1 MSIQTAKR
9 LETVEEYY
17 FSKKLREVRALA
29 ASGKPILNM
38 AIGSPDLDP
47 PKEVV
52 QAIQSAVVVDGAHKY
67 QSYQGLPEL
76 RQAIA
81 DFYKNKYDV
90 TLNPENEILPLM
102 GSKEGIM
109 HISLAYLNE
118 GDEVL
123 VPNPG
128 YPTYT
133 SVTNLVGAKPIFY
146 DLVADNEWEP
156 DFDALSKRD
165 LSKVKI
171 MWINYPHMPTGANGN
186 VKLFK
191 KLIAFAREHNI
202 LLVKDNPYSFILNDS
217 PISIL
222 SIDGAIEVALELNSL
237 SKTFNMAGWR
247 VGMVSGGNDK
257 IEAIL
262 KVKSNMDSGMFQ
274 GIQKGA
280 IVALNISNS
289 WYTKMNT
296 IYRERRELIW
306 ELATILG
313 CTYDKTATGMFVW
326 AKLPKGINAMEFIDN
341 ILYNKDIFITPGD
354 IFGSNGKGYIRFSLC
369 VTKENIKE
377 AIARFKKEELQLA
390 NNSIINQKS

>member
-1 MSIQTAKR
+1 MNIQTAKR
-9 LETVEEYY
+9 LDTVEEYY
-17 FSKKLREVRALA
+17 FSTKLREVRELA
-29 ASGKPILNM
+29 SSGKPILNM

-47 PKEVV
+47 PTEVV
-52 QAIQSAVVVDGAHKY
+52 KAIQEAVLEQGAHKY

-76 RQAIA
+76 REAIA
-81 DFYKNKYDV
+81 DFYKTKYAVD
-90 TLNPENEILPLM
+90 LYPKNEILPLM
-102 GSKEGIM
+102 GSKEGVM

-133 SVTNLVGAKPIFY
+133 SVTKLVGATPVFY
-146 DLVADNEWEP
+146 DLVEENGWEP
-156 DFDALSKRD
+156 DLHSLSKRD
-165 LSKVKI
+165 LSKVKL
-171 MWINYPHMPTGANGN
+171 MWINYPHMPTGASGN
-186 VKLFK
+186 VEMFQKIVDFAK
-191 KLIAFAREHNI
+191 KHSI

-217 PISIL
+217 PVSIL
-222 SIDGAIEVALELNSL
+222 SIPGAKEVALELNSL

-247 VGMVSGGNDK
+247 VGMVSGSADK

-280 IVALNISNS
+280 IAALKISNG
-289 WYTKMNT
+289 WYDKMNA
-296 IYRERRELIW
+296 IYAERRELIW
-306 ELATILG
+306 ELASKLG
-313 CTYDKTATGMFVW
+313 CTFDKAAKGMFVW
-326 AKLPKGINAMEFIDN
+326 AKLPEGLEAIPFTDYV
-341 ILYNKDIFITPGD
+341 LYKKDIFVAPGD

-377 AIARFKKEELQLA
+377 AIQRFENEKLQFSRELM
-390 NNSIINQKS
+390 NQKA

>member
-52 QAIQSAVVVDGAHKY
+52 QAIQSAVVLDGAHKY
-67 QSYQGLPEL
+67 QSYQGIPEL

-81 DFYKNKYDV
+81 DFYNNKYTV
-90 TLNPENEILPLM
+90 KLNPENEILPLM

-133 SVTNLVGAKPIFY
+133 SVTNLVGAKPVFY
-146 DLVADNEWEP
+146 DLVASNGWEP
-156 DFDALSKRD
+156 DFDALSRKD

-186 VKLFK
+186 VNLFK
-191 KLIAFAREHNI
+191 KLIAFAKEHNI

-217 PISIL
+217 PLSIL
-222 SIDGAIEVALELNSL
+222 SIDGSKEVALELNSL

-247 VGMVSGGNDK
+247 VGMVSGSKDK

-280 IVALNISNS
+280 IAALNISDS
-289 WYTKMNT
+289 WYSEMNT

-306 ELATILG
+306 ELASVLG

-326 AKLPKGINAMEFIDN
+326 AKLPSGVNAMEFIDT
-341 ILYNKDIFITPGD
+341 ILHQNSVFITPGD
-354 IFGSNGKGYIRFSLC
+354 IFGSNGEGYIRFSLC

-377 AIARFKKEELQLA
+377 AIKRLQVEA
-390 NNSIINQKS
+390 

>member
-52 QAIQSAVVVDGAHKY
+52 QAIQSAVVLDGAHKY
-67 QSYQGLPEL
+67 QSYQGIPEL

-81 DFYKNKYDV
+81 DFYNNKYTV
-90 TLNPENEILPLM
+90 ELNPENEILPLM

-133 SVTNLVGAKPIFY
+133 SVTNLVGAKPVFY
-146 DLVADNEWEP
+146 DLVASNGWEP
-156 DFDALSKRD
+156 DFDALSRKD

-186 VKLFK
+186 VNLFK
-191 KLIAFAREHNI
+191 KLIAFAKEHNI

-217 PISIL
+217 PLSIL
-222 SIDGAIEVALELNSL
+222 SIDGAKEVALELNSL

-247 VGMVSGGNDK
+247 VGMVSGSKDK

-280 IVALNISNS
+280 IAALNISDS
-289 WYTKMNT
+289 WYSEMNT

-306 ELATILG
+306 ELASVLG

-326 AKLPKGINAMEFIDN
+326 AKLPSGINAMEFIDA
-341 ILYNKDIFITPGD
+341 ILYQNSVFITPGD
-354 IFGSNGKGYIRFSLC
+354 IFGSNGEGYIRFSLC

-377 AIARFKKEELQLA
+377 AIKRLQVEA
-390 NNSIINQKS
+390 